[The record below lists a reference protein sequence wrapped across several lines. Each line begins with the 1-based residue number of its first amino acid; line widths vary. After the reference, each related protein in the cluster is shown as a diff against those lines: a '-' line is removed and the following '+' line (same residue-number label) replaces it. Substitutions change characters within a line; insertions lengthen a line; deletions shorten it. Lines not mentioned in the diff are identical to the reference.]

1 MVQERTEEYQIQG
14 KPGVNNKPKFYD
26 GKGTSEQ
33 GIQLPAILPGL
44 RTRWPSSLL
53 VLSSSPIGSAIKN
66 VLANP
71 SFPRGLVTSKMFDKL
86 LKL

>member
-1 MVQERTEEYQIQG
+1 MVKERTEEYQIQG
-14 KPGVNNKPKFYD
+14 KPGVNDKPKFYD
-26 GKGTSEQ
+26 GKGTSEL

-66 VLANP
+66 VLANS

>member
-14 KPGVNNKPKFYD
+14 KPGVNDKPKFYD
-26 GKGTSEQ
+26 GKGTSEV

-53 VLSSSPIGSAIKN
+53 VLTSSPIWSAIKN

-71 SFPRGLVTSKMFDKL
+71 SFPRGLVTSKIFDKL

>member
-14 KPGVNNKPKFYD
+14 KPGVNDKPKFYD
-26 GKGTSEQ
+26 GKGTSEL
-33 GIQLPAILPGL
+33 GIQLPAILRGL

>member
-14 KPGVNNKPKFYD
+14 KPGVNDKPKFYD
-26 GKGTSEQ
+26 GKGTSEL

-71 SFPRGLVTSKMFDKL
+71 SFPRGLVTSKTFDKL

>member
-14 KPGVNNKPKFYD
+14 KPGVNDKPKFYD
-26 GKGTSEQ
+26 GKGTSEL
-33 GIQLPAILPGL
+33 GIQLPAILCGL

-53 VLSSSPIGSAIKN
+53 VLSSSPIESAIKN

>member
-1 MVQERTEEYQIQG
+1 MVQDRTEEYQIQG
-14 KPGVNNKPKFYD
+14 KPGVNDKPKFYD
-26 GKGTSEQ
+26 GKGTSEL

-66 VLANP
+66 VIANP
-71 SFPRGLVTSKMFDKL
+71 SFPRGLVTSKTFDKL

>member
-1 MVQERTEEYQIQG
+1 MVQDRTEEYQIQG
-14 KPGVNNKPKFYD
+14 KPGVNDKPKFYD
-26 GKGTSEQ
+26 GKGTSEL
-33 GIQLPAILPGL
+33 GIQLPAILRGL

>member
-14 KPGVNNKPKFYD
+14 KPGVNDKPKFYD
-26 GKGTSEQ
+26 GKGTSEL

-44 RTRWPSSLL
+44 RTQWPSSLL
-53 VLSSSPIGSAIKN
+53 VLSSSPIESAIKK